1 MEENT
6 EVKRPGKKKYVL
18 SILFLVVLVVATCIV
33 IFTKYSIKELF
44 QVVKNIDIK
53 YIILGT
59 LPKI

>member
-44 QVVKNIDIK
+44 QVVKNIDI
-53 YIILGT
+53 
-59 LPKI
+59 

>member
-33 IFTKYSIKELF
+33 IFTKYSIAQSNQKHN
-44 QVVKNIDIK
+44 KNRAASR
-53 YIILGT
+53 
-59 LPKI
+59 